1 MKKKILKDFVLTEI
15 SGVDRPAQP
24 TAKMTIMKRAVNP
37 VVLEEIVKYYDPSK
51 GAKDFNSILIE
62 NEKQKRLWEAKEEL
76 YPLFDAMQSS
86 ISSIVLD
93 DNLSETER
101 QSRIE
106 SSVSDFLSAVR
117 DVMPEVEEELMKT
130 FQELNTAGL
139 STGETVEENMT
150 AEVEKKLAEL
160 EKALAE
166 KNVELEKAYKEM
178 AEMKA
183 MEEKKKK
190 EMEMKKND
198 ETVEVSGQLISKSA
212 VGEET
217 FAVFKAQAEAIAKAE
232 ERIAKA
238 EEAAEMAKL
247 EKRAAEEFKHIPG
260 TASDVAKMLKA
271 LGGMEEDVAKS
282 FEAVLK
288 SVDEKNAEAFKTI
301 GFSKSN
307 RDTSG
312 AEATIEKSAEEIRKS
327 FPALTKEQ
335 ALVKAYEMHPELVKE
350 LA

>member
-24 TAKMTIMKRAVNP
+24 TAKMTIMKRADFNSE
-37 VVLEEIVKYYDPSK
+37 LHEEVIKYYDPSK

-76 YPLFDAMQSS
+76 YPLFEAMQSS

-93 DNLSETER
+93 DKLSETDR
-101 QSRIE
+101 QARIE
-106 SSVSDFLSAVR
+106 TSVSDFLSAVR

-130 FQELNTAGL
+130 FQELNKAGL

-166 KNVELEKAYKEM
+166 KNVELEKAYKDM

-212 VGEET
+212 VGDET

-247 EKRAAEEFKHIPG
+247 EKRASEEFKHIPG
-260 TASDVAKMLKA
+260 TAADVAKMLKA

-282 FEAVLK
+282 FESVLK

-307 RDTSG
+307 REVTKSFEAAV
-312 AEATIEKSAEEIRKS
+312 AEVQKRENVSKTRAMEIAAQENPDLVNEIR
-327 FPALTKEQ
+327 
-335 ALVKAYEMHPELVKE
+335 
-350 LA
+350 